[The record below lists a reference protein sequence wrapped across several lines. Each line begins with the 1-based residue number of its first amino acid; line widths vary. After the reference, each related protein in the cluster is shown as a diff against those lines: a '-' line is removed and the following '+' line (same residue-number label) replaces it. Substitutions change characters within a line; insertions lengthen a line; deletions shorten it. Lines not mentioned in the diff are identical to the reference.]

1 MSDSSLT
8 EQARERGQVIV
19 WLDDVQ
25 TALLIDVQDCHAGN
39 VVEPETS
46 VTAA

>member
-1 MSDSSLT
+1 MSESSLT

-25 TALLIDVQDCHAGN
+25 TALLIDVEDCWPGN
-39 VVEPETS
+39 VIEPETS
-46 VTAA
+46 ATAA